1 MLSTAQRREPRHGN
15 SEERFCD
22 KGECGDSDDEVAAEL
37 MGVLPVPRVSGK
49 LGIWHRKQ
57 FT

>member
-1 MLSTAQRREPRHGN
+1 META
-15 SEERFCD
+15 
-22 KGECGDSDDEVAAEL
+22 KSDFVTKESAVIVTYEVAAEL
-37 MGVLPVPRVSGK
+37 MGVLPVPRESGK